1 MLHERPVPYCVV
13 QYVIT
18 IAIDHVREV
27 MPYQHLLY
35 DTKDASV
42 TLTLNRP
49 DRLNALGD
57 TLREELY
64 DAIVRASADPEI
76 RVIVLTGAG
85 RGFCAGGD
93 MKAAHEAQ
101 EGGRERALLDRVAP
115 IRDQVVLAMRDSPKP
130 IIAAVNGPAAGAGMN
145 LALACDMR
153 FASTAARFGQTFV
166 KRGLHV
172 DWGGT
177 YFLPRLVGMAKA
189 CELIFTGEMISAE
202 EAYGLGL
209 LNKLV
214 APEELMPAT
223 YELARKLADGPPI
236 ALRLAKRALYHNQDV
251 ELRAALEF
259 ETFAQNV
266 CRETEDAREGIRAF
280 VEKRPPRFQG
290 R

>member
-1 MLHERPVPYCVV
+1 
-13 QYVIT
+13 
-18 IAIDHVREV
+18 
-27 MPYQHLLY
+27 MPYKFLLY
-35 DTKDASV
+35 DSKDAIV

-49 DRLNALGD
+49 ERLNALGD

-64 DAIVRASADPEI
+64 DAIVRISDDPEA
-76 RVIVLTGAG
+76 RVIVITGAG

-115 IRDQVVLAMRDSPKP
+115 FRDKVVLAMRDSPKP

-153 FASTAARFGQTFV
+153 LASTAARFGQTFV

-202 EAYGLGL
+202 EADALGL
-209 LNKLV
+209 LNALV
-214 APEELMPAT
+214 PPEQLMSAT

-236 ALRLAKRALYHNQDV
+236 SIRLAKRALYHNQDV
-251 ELRAALEF
+251 DLRAALEF

-280 VEKRPPRFQG
+280 VEKRTPRFQG

>member
-1 MLHERPVPYCVV
+1 
-13 QYVIT
+13 
-18 IAIDHVREV
+18 
-27 MPYQHLLY
+27 MPYQYLLY
-35 DTKDASV
+35 DTQDAIV

-64 DAIVRASADPEI
+64 DAIIRTSDDPQA

-85 RGFCAGGD
+85 RGFCSGGD
-93 MKAAHEAQ
+93 MKAAHEVQ
-101 EGGRERALLDRVAP
+101 EGVRDRALLDRVAP
-115 IRDQVVLAMRDSPKP
+115 IRDKVVLAMRDSPKP

-153 FASTAARFGQTFV
+153 VASTAARFGQTFV

-177 YFLPRLVGMAKA
+177 YLLPRLVGMAKA

-209 LNKLV
+209 LNQLV
-214 APEELMPAT
+214 APEQLMPAT
-223 YELARKLADGPPI
+223 YELAQKIAAGPPI
-236 ALRLAKRALYHNQDV
+236 AIRLAKRALYHNQGAD
-251 ELRAALEF
+251 LRAALEF

>member
-1 MLHERPVPYCVV
+1 
-13 QYVIT
+13 
-18 IAIDHVREV
+18 
-27 MPYQHLLY
+27 MPYQYLLY
-35 DTKDASV
+35 DTMDTIV

-57 TLREELY
+57 TLREELC
-64 DAIVRASADPEI
+64 DALVRASDDPAA
-76 RVIVLTGAG
+76 RVIVITGAG

-93 MKAAHEAQ
+93 MKAAHEVQ
-101 EGGRERALLDRVAP
+101 EGVRERALLDRVAP
-115 IRDQVVLAMRDSPKP
+115 LRDKVVLAMRDAPKP

-145 LALACDMR
+145 LALACDLR
-153 FASTAARFGQTFV
+153 LASTAARFGQTFV

-202 EAYGLGL
+202 EAYTLGL
-209 LNKLV
+209 LNQLV
-214 APEELMPAT
+214 PPEQLMPAT
-223 YELARKLADGPPI
+223 YALAQKIAAGPPI
-236 ALRLAKRALYHNQDV
+236 AIRLAKRALYHNQDV
-251 ELRAALEF
+251 DLRAALEF